1 MTRTPLSQ
9 RVLPGYTRGQ
19 EVANMVT
26 HIIGACFG
34 LYALICLT
42 WFSARR
48 GDRLSLVSG
57 LIYAAV
63 MIALYVI
70 SSVYHGLTPSTGK
83 KVMQILDHC
92 SIYCLIAGTYTPI
105 ALVGVRPMYPAVGW
119 ALFLAEW
126 LIAAMC
132 IVFSAIDLK
141 KFRVL
146 EMVSYI
152 VMGWLVIFFL
162 KPVRNAIG
170 PANFYWILAGG
181 VVYTLGSILYGI
193 GKKNKNFHTIFHVFC
208 LAGSA
213 LQAISVIRICAG
225 HL

>member
-1 MTRTPLSQ
+1 MTRTPLAQ
-9 RVLPGYTRGQ
+9 RSLPGYTRGQ
-19 EVANMVT
+19 EIANMVT

-34 LYALICLT
+34 GAVLVCLV
-42 WFSARR
+42 WFAARR
-48 GDRLSLVSG
+48 GDFIALIAG
-57 LIYAAV
+57 LIYAAG

-70 SSVYHGLTPSTGK
+70 SSVYHGMTPSLGK
-83 KVMQILDHC
+83 KVMQVLDHC

-105 ALVGVRPMYPAVGW
+105 ALVGVRPVYPALGW
-119 ALFLAEW
+119 SLFLTEW

-162 KPVRNAIG
+162 GPVWDAIG
-170 PANFYWILAGG
+170 KVNFYWILAGG
-181 VVYTLGSILYGI
+181 LAYTFGSILYGL

-208 LAGSA
+208 LVGSA
-213 LQAISVIRICAG
+213 LQAVSVIRICM
-225 HL
+225 